1 MPYLCFIFIHFTF
14 FSLLLIPSLYSW
26 LTSGQFGFSLLFPAL
41 FCCSAQS
48 SPSYPPCLLQLPEI
62 ISRLTPFPWRAL
74 MYVDGGWGGGGGF
87 RQATNAPRAIFKSHF
102 TLLRVKRPDTAL
114 CEGRRKKTGGEEGKE
129 RVRMRGVVRDGK
141 EMMVKTA
148 LKVEEESKGTWRGRG
163 RDWCWRGDTY
173 SLAKEAKKEKRESG
187 SREWVLLRQF

>member
-1 MPYLCFIFIHFTF
+1 
-14 FSLLLIPSLYSW
+14 
-26 LTSGQFGFSLLFPAL
+26 
-41 FCCSAQS
+41 
-48 SPSYPPCLLQLPEI
+48 
-62 ISRLTPFPWRAL
+62 

-148 LKVEEESKGTWRGRG
+148 LKVEEKAKG
-163 RDWCWRGDTY
+163 RDAGEEETDAGEAIPTVWQRKQKKKRGSQAVENEF
-173 SLAKEAKKEKRESG
+173 SLDNSKKERRG
-187 SREWVLLRQF
+187 

>member
-1 MPYLCFIFIHFTF
+1 
-14 FSLLLIPSLYSW
+14 
-26 LTSGQFGFSLLFPAL
+26 
-41 FCCSAQS
+41 
-48 SPSYPPCLLQLPEI
+48 
-62 ISRLTPFPWRAL
+62 
-74 MYVDGGWGGGGGF
+74 MYVDGGWGGGGGGGF

-148 LKVEEESKGTWRGRG
+148 LKVEEESKG
-163 RDWCWRGDTY
+163 
-173 SLAKEAKKEKRESG
+173 A
-187 SREWVLLRQF
+187 